1 MESVGIVRKV
11 DKLGRITLAKE
22 DRKILGINGLDPV
35 EMVREGEEII
45 IKKYNKDSCCTI
57 CSKKIEGDK
66 SLKVE
71 KKIICLDCVSKIERI
86 SKK

>member
-22 DRKILGINGLDPV
+22 DRKISGINGLDPV

-57 CSKKIEGDK
+57 CSEKIEGDK

-86 SKK
+86 SEK

>member
-1 MESVGIVRKV
+1 MESIGIVRRV
-11 DKLGRITLAKE
+11 DNLGRITLAKE
-22 DRKILGINGLDPV
+22 DRKILGIKGQDSV

-57 CSKKIEGDK
+57 CSKKIEDGK

-86 SKK
+86 SEK